1 MERIIETAIG
11 GVFTAISL
19 VLGVLQLNERG
30 VPLNNAYLYASK
42 EKKQTIN
49 KAPYYRQ
56 SGIVFMLLTLVFAL
70 LTAAAVFWVSLL
82 SYLALGVCAATLI
95 YAIVSSVM
103 IEKNS
108 K

>member
-1 MERIIETAIG
+1 MERIIEIAIA
-11 GVFTAISL
+11 GVFAVVSS
-19 VLGVLQLNERG
+19 VLEVLQLNERG
-30 VPLNNAYLYASK
+30 VPLNNAYLFAPK
-42 EKKQTIN
+42 EKKRSMN

-56 SGIVFMLLTLVFAL
+56 SGIVFMMLTLVFAL
-70 LTAAAVFWVSLL
+70 LTAASVFRVSLL

-95 YAIVSSVM
+95 YAIVSAVM